1 MLLPYASVED
11 VTEEGVEI
19 DAVKT
24 GVVVELL

>member
-1 MLLPYASVED
+1 VLLPYASVED